1 MAWFA
6 VTSLMRT
13 VELELLPPNP
23 RVVLDDTN
31 AAEALHGRLR
41 ELLHFLEKSENQFNA
56 DDVPMQGWKARLKD
70 VALRIEDEIESKVIE
85 SCSRRQS
92 TSTLAI
98 SSHYISENA
107 IEELTKSVGEEYSQM
122 KAAGLARAIIIN
134 ESLWISKE
142 IERIFYERM
151 CSDLVQDYEERKAS
165 RCTTKVSQIWRI
177 PMLRHLKFSPVF
189 MFDTPNVV
197 LEHLQTVY
205 WLRPFQCTKEV
216 FLRIRNAK
224 VMGISIPRVKKFDD
238 KYSLAENWLDDLIN
252 LQKLEKLKIDSYH
265 DDPII
270 LPHASA
276 FPVQLRMLTL
286 KGTLMSWDAME
297 VIGMLPNL
305 EVVKLQFEA
314 CKGQHWKVSGGGF
327 PKLKS
332 LLIQGMK
339 LKQWTA
345 TDNAFP
351 ILERLII
358 KHCIHLEKIPSTFD
372 ELYTLQLIE
381 LYGCH
386 SSLVRSAERIKQQQE
401 ELLGNDWLVVHA
413 YSTKVATTIIE
424 GKEQAEREEFEE
436 QELEKLHYVEDDED
450 AKLTNICGSSSY
462 PDSSYFARQIQEEE
476 DAKLTDVNFFNCFED
491 DFDHNDIN

>member
-1 MAWFA
+1 MD
-6 VTSLMRT
+6 VSLVNIFNGSRSILT
-13 VELELLPPNP
+13 FCHDGVNRSIGIANFKKL
-23 RVVLDDTN
+23 RVLDLSTLSFKWNLLFINGGID
-31 AAEALHGRLR
+31 LVLLR
-41 ELLHFLEKSENQFNA
+41 YL
-56 DDVPMQGWKARLKD
+56 
-70 VALRIEDEIESKVIE
+70 ALRIYSSGQPLKMWKLKESFNL
-85 SCSRRQS
+85 Q
-92 TSTLAI
+92 TL
-98 SSHYISENA
+98 
-107 IEELTKSVGEEYSQM
+107 LP
-122 KAAGLARAIIIN
+122 LA
-134 ESLWISKE
+134 
-142 IERIFYERM
+142 
-151 CSDLVQDYEERKAS
+151 DYEERKAS

-413 YSTKVATTIIE
+413 YSTKV
-424 GKEQAEREEFEE
+424 F
-436 QELEKLHYVEDDED
+436 L
-450 AKLTNICGSSSY
+450 
-462 PDSSYFARQIQEEE
+462 
-476 DAKLTDVNFFNCFED
+476 
-491 DFDHNDIN
+491 